1 MEAKKKFLMPVA
13 VHPGALVKDWMEEKG
28 VADAELAALGGIPE
42 TSVRRIVEGRED
54 ITLAVAAALERATDI
69 SADFWMRVQKGYEED
84 WVRLTREKGAKAI
97 RLTGVQGLEAKQ
109 ARSARR
115 HSAELAPAGV
125 RPGESRNDPRIGPK
139 TEFKPA
145 AALVLG

>member
-28 VADAELAALGGIPE
+28 VAAAELAALGGISE
-42 TSVRRIVEGRED
+42 VSVRRIVEGRED
-54 ITLAVAAALERATDI
+54 ITPTVAAALERATGI

-84 WVRLTREKGAKAI
+84 WVRLTREKGAKAV
-97 RLTGVQGLEAKQ
+97 RLTGVQGLESKQ
-109 ARSARR
+109 SHSARR

-125 RPGESRNDPRIGPK
+125 
-139 TEFKPA
+139 
-145 AALVLG
+145 

>member
-28 VADAELAALGGIPE
+28 VAAAELAALGGIPE
-42 TSVRRIVEGRED
+42 VSVCRIVEGRED
-54 ITLAVAAALERATDI
+54 ITPTVAAALGRATGI

-84 WVRLTREKGAKAI
+84 WVRLSREKGAKTV
-97 RLTGVQGLEAKQ
+97 RLPGVQGLESKQ
-109 ARSARR
+109 SHSARR

-125 RPGESRNDPRIGPK
+125 
-139 TEFKPA
+139 
-145 AALVLG
+145 

>member
-1 MEAKKKFLMPVA
+1 METRKEYLSPV
-13 VHPGALVKDWMEEKG
+13 VIHPGYNVREWMEENEMT
-28 VADAELAALGGIPE
+28 AAELAALGGIPE
-42 TSVRRIVEGRED
+42 VSVRRIIEGRED
-54 ITLAVAAALERATDI
+54 LTPAVAAALERATGI

-125 RPGESRNDPRIGPK
+125 
-139 TEFKPA
+139 
-145 AALVLG
+145 

>member
-13 VHPGALVKDWMEEKG
+13 VHPGALVKDWMDEKG
-28 VADAELAALGGIPE
+28 VAAAELAALGGIPE
-42 TSVRRIVEGRED
+42 VSVRRIIEGRED
-54 ITLAVAAALERATDI
+54 LTPAVAAALERATGI

-125 RPGESRNDPRIGPK
+125 
-139 TEFKPA
+139 
-145 AALVLG
+145 

>member
-13 VHPGALVKDWMEEKG
+13 VHPGALVKDWMDEKG
-28 VADAELAALGGIPE
+28 VAAAELAALGGISE
-42 TSVRRIVEGRED
+42 VSVRRIIEGRED
-54 ITLAVAAALERATDI
+54 LTPAVAAAFERATGI
-69 SADFWMRVQKGYEED
+69 SDDFWMRVQKGHEED

-125 RPGESRNDPRIGPK
+125 
-139 TEFKPA
+139 
-145 AALVLG
+145 

>member
-1 MEAKKKFLMPVA
+1 METRKEYLSPV
-13 VHPGALVKDWMEEKG
+13 VIHPGYNVREWMEENEMT
-28 VADAELAALGGIPE
+28 AAELAALGGIPE
-42 TSVRRIVEGRED
+42 VSVRRIIEGRED
-54 ITLAVAAALERATDI
+54 ITLAVAAALERATGVP
-69 SADFWMRVQKGYEED
+69 ADFWMRVQKGYEED

-125 RPGESRNDPRIGPK
+125 
-139 TEFKPA
+139 
-145 AALVLG
+145 